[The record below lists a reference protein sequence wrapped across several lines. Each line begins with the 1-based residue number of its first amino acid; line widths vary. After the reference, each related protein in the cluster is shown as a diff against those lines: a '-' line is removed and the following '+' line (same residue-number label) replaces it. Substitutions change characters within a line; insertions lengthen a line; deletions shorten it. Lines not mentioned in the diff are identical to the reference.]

1 MKPTKPSIAKSNSI
15 HRVDLIIDNCINTDS
30 DRVPGE
36 ELIREYPGQF
46 STHLV
51 RISWGGTSKAPV
63 RRSTHLKIMM
73 KEMMVIS
80 MMISMMMMRVHLYAS
95 IQGRTK
101 KSPGPF
107 APPLLSL
114 FMLIF
119 MLISTLVTYPL

>member
-1 MKPTKPSIAKSNSI
+1 MKLTKPSIAESNYI

-36 ELIREYPGQF
+36 ELIREYPGKF
-46 STHLV
+46 STYLV

-80 MMISMMMMRVHLYAS
+80 MMMMRVHLYAS

-114 FMLIF
+114 
-119 MLISTLVTYPL
+119 